1 MKNANLAFN
10 IEHAVSEH
18 KETIAL
24 KSKEVDELHRQLGK
38 RTAELLTS
46 ALFIK
51 DELAR
56 SMFLGVGLI

>member
-1 MKNANLAFN
+1 LVF
-10 IEHAVSEH
+10 
-18 KETIAL
+18 
-24 KSKEVDELHRQLGK
+24 
-38 RTAELLTS
+38 LTS